1 MEKGGDL
8 SKNPTLFVHFILD
21 FSDKYDMILKCRKI
35 CRKDGGDV
43 QAWEIAAELF
53 ENAVPKLLEE
63 EEQTWEDNF
72 SVSDFYDQQ
81 ILLQWGS
88 NVPGSGALERIM
100 VAAVQAMENRGYRA
114 DEETMHLLMEGIAA
128 AKAQDCVSLWQI
140 SSQLNHKLLTME
152 KDSDSDYWTYHCY
165 KDFREYEAHVTFP
178 SPQYINLDSEDFRER
193 VLAGWLSQ
201 LIGAAIGTM
210 VEGYTSENLYKA
222 YGRITDYLRRPG
234 TYNDD
239 ITYELAFLKA
249 FHEKGYDVTSKDI
262 ASWWIGLIPAGW
274 SAEELALR
282 NLRMGILPPE
292 SGTFANPFNEWIGA
306 QMRGG
311 ICGMVAPGD
320 ARTAA
325 QLAWSDGEIS
335 HANNGIFGEVFN
347 AVLTSLAFVYSDMHT
362 IIETAISVIPEDCE
376 YYSVIRFAH
385 ECCLIY
391 DDWHD
396 ALAACRKRFRR
407 YNWIHAYPNAC
418 CEIFALWYGNSDYE
432 KTLEI
437 ITMCGYDVDCNA
449 GMILPVV
456 AIQRGMSIIPERL
469 IHPDFAELST
479 YMREARNIKL
489 EELVDDTLL
498 SIKKAYERRNVK

>member
-1 MEKGGDL
+1 M
-8 SKNPTLFVHFILD
+8 
-21 FSDKYDMILKCRKI
+21 
-35 CRKDGGDV
+35 

-63 EEQTWEDNF
+63 EEQTWEENF

-88 NVPGSGALERIM
+88 NVPGSGAPERIM
-100 VAAVQAMENRGYRA
+100 VAAVQAMENRGYHS
-114 DEETMHLLMEGIAA
+114 DEETMHLLTEGIHAA
-128 AKAQDCVSLWQI
+128 QAKDCVSLWRI
-140 SSQLNHKLLTME
+140 SSKLNHKLLTMP
-152 KDSDSDYWTYHCY
+152 KDSESDYWKYHY
-165 KDFREYEAHVTFP
+165 YASFQEYESVITFP
-178 SPQYINLDSEDFRER
+178 SPEYIDLNSEAFRDR
-193 VLAGWLSQ
+193 LFAGWLSQ

-210 VEGYTSENLYKA
+210 IEGYTSENLYKT
-222 YGRITDYLRRPG
+222 YGTVTDYLRRPG

-249 FHEKGYDVTSKDI
+249 FHEKGYDVTSEEI

-274 SAEELALR
+274 SAEEIALR
-282 NLRMGILPPE
+282 NLRTGILPPK

-320 ARTAA
+320 ARMAA
-325 QLAWSDGEIS
+325 KLAWSDGEIS
-335 HANNGIFGEVFN
+335 HANNGILGEVFN
-347 AVLTSLAFVYSDMHT
+347 AVLTSLAFTCEDIHT
-362 IIETAISVIPEDCE
+362 VIKTAISVIPTDSE
-376 YYSVIRFAH
+376 YYSVIRFAQ
-385 ECCLIY
+385 ECCLTY
-391 DDWHD
+391 EDWHD
-396 ALAACRKRFRR
+396 SLALCRKRFRR

-418 CEIFALWYGNSDYE
+418 CEIFALWYGNGDYE

-437 ITMCGYDVDCNA
+437 ISMCGYDVDCNA

-469 IHPDFAELST
+469 IHRDFAELST
-479 YMREARNIKL
+479 YMRKARKIKL
-489 EELVDDTLL
+489 EELVDDTLS